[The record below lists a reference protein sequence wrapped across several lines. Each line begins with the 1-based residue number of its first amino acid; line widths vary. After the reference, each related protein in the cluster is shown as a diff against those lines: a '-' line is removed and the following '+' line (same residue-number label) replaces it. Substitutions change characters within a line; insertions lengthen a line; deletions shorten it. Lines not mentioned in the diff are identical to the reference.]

1 MGDEA
6 RTIWAKISGEDLNR
20 TQIWRRL
27 KEYCATE
34 KHGSDGRSGG
44 PGSSEEDDY
53 LSLRVELQFLASC
66 PSENVQDGSWKW
78 GLVLR
83 GQSYKFWSQLFPD
96 GVWSLRSL
104 KVSQSVML
112 PRVWLIYNCWKST
125 WTTWSS
131 SSTSAAHQLC
141 DLAGGIYLLSLSFLA
156 WKTESIIAISL
167 SSWE

>member
-1 MGDEA
+1 MKQELFEQKSLGRILTEL
-6 RTIWAKISGEDLNR
+6 RSGEGWKNIVPLRN
-20 TQIWRRL
+20 T
-27 KEYCATE
+27 AV
-34 KHGSDGRSGG
+34 DGRSGG

-66 PSENVQDGSWKW
+66 PSENVQDGSWRW

-83 GQSYKFWSQLFPD
+83 GQSYKFWSHLFPD

-156 WKTESIIAISL
+156 WKTKSIIAISL